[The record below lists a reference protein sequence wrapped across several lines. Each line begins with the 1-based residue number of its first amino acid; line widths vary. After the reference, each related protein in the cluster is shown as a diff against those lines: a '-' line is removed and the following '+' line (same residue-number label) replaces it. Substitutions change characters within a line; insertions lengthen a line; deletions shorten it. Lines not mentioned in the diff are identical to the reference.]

1 MKKFWKI
8 KNDADIKKSLES
20 LSLSKEY
27 IDILLDYSDFTRYL
41 DRSKYVYITYCDDKK
56 RVEGSYF
63 DGFGWSECEYHDWLI
78 VKGYSYIGEINLR
91 QQKLLK
97 WKT

>member
-41 DRSKYVYITYCDDKK
+41 DRSKY
-56 RVEGSYF
+56 
-63 DGFGWSECEYHDWLI
+63 
-78 VKGYSYIGEINLR
+78 
-91 QQKLLK
+91 
-97 WKT
+97 

>member
-8 KNDADIKKSLES
+8 KNDADIKKKLES

-27 IDILLDYSDFTRYL
+27 IDILLDYSDFTKYL
-41 DRSKYVYITYCDDKK
+41 DGSKYVYITYCDDKK
-56 RVEGSYF
+56 RLEWNS
-63 DGFGWSECEYHDWLI
+63 DGFGWCECEYHDWLI
-78 VKGYSYIGEINLR
+78 DKGYSYIGEINLR